1 MGLDIYFYK
10 VKNGNAKVIK
20 AFNEFYEDFTW
31 ETPIEDVRALAEKLG
46 ITDRLTIE
54 EKTFN
59 DVDGNARKYVDAD
72 RTDLTE
78 IMYFRKENWLLPFF
92 NYEDNCSDKIV
103 HKDDVENFVETAREI
118 LQEAEKYEEKRDAF
132 FNRLE
137 YDFDY
142 EYDYD
147 KLLTALEELKET
159 NTEKETPVIPEFVE
173 ELYDNF
179 TEIVLHNEIAAV
191 KEIIEAKKSFQ
202 EKANALMPTESGFF
216 FGSTD
221 YTDYYI
227 EDIRNE
233 TEQFEETLNTFDW
246 DNDILIMHCWW

>member
-72 RTDLTE
+72 RTDLTQ

-137 YDFDY
+137 CDFDY

-147 KLLTALEELKET
+147 KLLTALEELKER
-159 NTEKETPVIPEFVE
+159 KYIPELVKE
-173 ELYDNF
+173 VYGVNELSDVTE
-179 TEIVLHNEIAAV
+179 TEIDNDIAAV

-202 EKANALMPTESGFF
+202 EKANRLMPTESGFF

-221 YTDYYI
+221 YNDYYI